1 MIYLIASESNQLINE
16 ELKKIK
22 KDYDNILYI
31 DYYNS
36 SVEDI
41 LAEASYYSM
50 FEDKKLVIV
59 KNSNIFTGDKITEEN
74 TNRLLRYFN
83 EPNDLTTLVFV
94 TNNKLDMRRKITKE
108 IKDKHKCIVIEQLR
122 PKDIFGKVKEYFN
135 SHGYIIDEDSIN
147 YIINN
152 NANNYDLIYNELE
165 KIILYYQKPCKI
177 KYNDIVN
184 IVARSLETNNF
195 RFVDMVVSKNIGEA
209 FKLYNDFKTTKVEP
223 LSLIGL
229 LAREYRLML
238 FVKILKKEHYST
250 YEIASELKLQD
261 WQLDKI
267 IKNSLKFKQE
277 ELEASLVDLAKLD
290 LNIKSGKV
298 DKWIGL
304 ANFIV
309 EVSE

>member
-184 IVARSLETNNF
+184 IVARSLETNKF
-195 RFVDMVVSKNIGEA
+195 RFVDMVVSKN
-209 FKLYNDFKTTKVEP
+209 
-223 LSLIGL
+223 
-229 LAREYRLML
+229 ARVIR
-238 FVKILKKEHYST
+238 KC
-250 YEIASELKLQD
+250 
-261 WQLDKI
+261 
-267 IKNSLKFKQE
+267 
-277 ELEASLVDLAKLD
+277 
-290 LNIKSGKV
+290 
-298 DKWIGL
+298 
-304 ANFIV
+304 
-309 EVSE
+309 